1 MNGFVQH
8 AKKINKS
15 YEIIIMN
22 TILIIEDDELQIA
35 LLRNFLIDEGFIV
48 CATADGPQ
56 GIAIFESQEIDLV
69 LLDIGI
75 PSMSGLEVLQ
85 EIKKIKYDAKV
96 IVITGYPSV
105 ESSVQA
111 IKYGATEYLQ
121 KPVELKVLLEK
132 IKNTIQMDDDFVR

>member
-1 MNGFVQH
+1 MH
-8 AKKINKS
+8 
-15 YEIIIMN
+15 

-35 LLRNFLIDEGFIV
+35 LLRHFLIDEGFTV
-48 CATADGPQ
+48 YATADGPQ
-56 GIAIFESQEIDLV
+56 GITIFENQEIDLV

-85 EIKKIKYDAKV
+85 EIRKIKCDAKV

-111 IKYGATEYLQ
+111 IKYGASEYLQ
-121 KPVELKVLLEK
+121 KPIELKILLEK
-132 IKNTIQMDDDFVR
+132 IKNTLQSNGDFTR

>member
-1 MNGFVQH
+1 M
-8 AKKINKS
+8 
-15 YEIIIMN
+15 Y

-35 LLRNFLIDEGFIV
+35 LLRHFLIDEGFTV
-48 CATADGPQ
+48 FATADGPQ
-56 GIAIFESQEIDLV
+56 GITIFENQEIDLV

-85 EIKKIKYDAKV
+85 EIRKIKSDAKV

-105 ESSVQA
+105 DSSVQA
-111 IKYGATEYLQ
+111 IRYGATEYLQ

-132 IKNTIQMDDDFVR
+132 IKNTIQMDDDYAR